1 MSNTMNKMDLL
12 KKQFGE
18 KFSNELINVLEKN
31 GTLLQIYGGEHIIS
45 RGDIVKNIPIVL
57 EGTAK
62 IVRTDTSGEEHIL
75 FYLTE
80 GDACTSTFSIC
91 NDFKTSEV
99 DFIVETDSKI
109 LMIPLKLMD
118 ILTKNYQDWRYF
130 VCQNYNNRMKEFLQT
145 FDGIIFKKMDQRILD
160 YLKEKSKVLDTN
172 LLHITH
178 QEIANDLSTSRVV
191 VSRLLKQMEKENFLK
206 LYRNRIKLL

>member
-1 MSNTMNKMDLL
+1 MEQKELL
-12 KKQFGE
+12 KNLYGGN
-18 KFSNELINVLEKN
+18 FSDELLEVLEKN
-31 GTLLQIYGGEHIIS
+31 GTLLNIYEGEHIIN
-45 RGDIVKNIPIVL
+45 RGDLVKNVPIVL
-57 EGTAK
+57 QGTAK
-62 IVRTDTSGEEHIL
+62 IVRTDPSGEEHIL

-80 GDACTSTFSIC
+80 GEACTSTFSIC
-91 NDFKTSEV
+91 NNYKTSEV
-99 DFIVETDSKI
+99 DFIAETDSKI

-160 YLKEKSKVLDTN
+160 YLKEKSKVLDTE

-191 VSRLLKQMEKENFLK
+191 VSRLLKQMEKEGVLK
-206 LYRNRIKLL
+206 LYRNRIELL

>member
-1 MSNTMNKMDLL
+1 MEKKELL
-12 KKQFGE
+12 KKLFSGN
-18 KFSNELINVLEKN
+18 FSNELLEVLEKN
-31 GTLLQIYGGEHIIS
+31 GTLLNIYEGEHIIS
-45 RGDIVKNIPIVL
+45 RGDIVKNIPVVL

-62 IVRTDTSGEEHIL
+62 IVRTDPSGEEHIL

-80 GDACTSTFSIC
+80 GEACTSTFSIC
-91 NDFKTSEV
+91 NNYKTSEV
-99 DFIVETDSKI
+99 DFIAETDSKI

-130 VCQNYNNRMKEFLQT
+130 VCQNYNTRMKEFLQT

-191 VSRLLKQMEKENFLK
+191 VSRLLKQMEKEGVLK
-206 LYRNRIKLL
+206 LYRNRIELL